1 MDKDEEWCSALR
13 HWNARNKP
21 VSRNLLIKQ
30 TRKGSSKVFPENS
43 SSPGDANLAKE
54 ANQYA
59 FNMEKMKS
67 RTAVKQEIYRPA
79 EEISLPDVAI

>member
-1 MDKDEEWCSALR
+1 MKNDVQLSDIEMQETNQSVDK
-13 HWNARNKP
+13 
-21 VSRNLLIKQ
+21 RNLSIKQ
-30 TRKGSSKVFPENS
+30 TRKGTRKVFPENS
-43 SSPGDANLAKE
+43 SSPGDTNSAKE

-59 FNMEKMKS
+59 FNMEKIKS